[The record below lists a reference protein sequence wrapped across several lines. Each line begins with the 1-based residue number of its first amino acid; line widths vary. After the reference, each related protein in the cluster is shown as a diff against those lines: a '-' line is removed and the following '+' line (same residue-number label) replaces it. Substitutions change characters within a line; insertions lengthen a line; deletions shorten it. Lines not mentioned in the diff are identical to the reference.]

1 MNEQLVTHI
10 EELGLSNKE
19 ARVYVANLML
29 GASSVQNIADQAGIK
44 RVTTYVILESLIG
57 LGLVSQSMKGKKTYF
72 IAEEPTNLERLLDK
86 REQELKDQK
95 INFDQ
100 ILPELLGLKSIPKES
115 PHVKFYDGAEGI
127 KGIFAT
133 FFSSYAG
140 NINQT
145 YGVSNLDQLH
155 AFFPELAKTG
165 VNPERAKNKISSQ
178 FLYTTTRG
186 PIYKETDEISNRES
200 RWVPAEKYPFQGD
213 FNIVGDYIILL
224 SLSGSNP
231 IGITI
236 HSRDLAQG
244 MLALFNLAWDGA
256 ATYNEIAPK

>member
-29 GASSVQNIADQAGIK
+29 GPSSVQNIADQAGIK

-72 IAEEPTNLERLLDK
+72 NAEDPSNLSRLLNK
-86 REQELKDQK
+86 REQELKEQK
-95 INFDQ
+95 TNFNA
-100 ILPELLGLKSIPKES
+100 ILPELIGLKTIPKDS
-115 PHVKFYDGAEGI
+115 PNVKFYDGAEGI

-133 FFSSYAG
+133 FFSTYAG
-140 NINQT
+140 DVT
-145 YGVSNLDQLH
+145 DAYGVSNLDQLH
-155 AFFPELAKTG
+155 AFFPEMAQTG
-165 VNPERAKNKISSQ
+165 VNPERTKNKVRSH

-186 PIYKETDEISNRES
+186 PIYDDTDENSNRES
-200 RWVPAEKYPFQGD
+200 RWVPIDKYSFQGD
-213 FNIVGDYIILL
+213 FSIIGDYIILL
-224 SLSGSNP
+224 SLGGSNP

-236 HSRDLAQG
+236 KSREIAQG
-244 MLALFNLAWDGA
+244 MLAMFHLAWDGA
-256 ATYNEIAPK
+256 AEYNKKS

>member
-127 KGIFAT
+127 RGIFAT
-133 FFSSYAG
+133 FFSTYAG
-140 NINQT
+140 DVKET

-155 AFFPELAKTG
+155 AFFPEMAQTG
-165 VNPERAKNKISSQ
+165 INPERTKNKINSH

-186 PIYKETDEISNRES
+186 PIYKDSDEGANRIS
-200 RWVPAEKYPFQGD
+200 RWVPADKYMFQGD
-213 FNIVGDYIILL
+213 FSIIGDYIILL
-224 SLSGSNP
+224 SLAGSNP

-236 HSRDLAQG
+236 HSRDIAQG
-244 MLALFNLAWDGA
+244 MLALFNLAWDSA
-256 ATYNEIAPK
+256 EQYNK

>member
-1 MNEQLVTHI
+1 MTHI

-86 REQELKDQK
+86 REQELKEQK
-95 INFDQ
+95 LNFDQ

-133 FFSSYAG
+133 FFSTYAG
-140 NINQT
+140 GEKET
-145 YGVSNLDQLH
+145 YGISNLDQLH
-155 AFFPELAKTG
+155 AFFPELTETG
-165 VNPERAKNKISSQ
+165 ANPERTKNKLSSQ
-178 FLYTTTRG
+178 FLYTTVRG
-186 PIYKETDEISNRES
+186 PIYRDSDDQTNRES
-200 RWVPAEKYPFQGD
+200 RWVPPEKYPFKGD
-213 FNIVGDYIILL
+213 FSIVGDYIVLL

-256 ATYNEIAPK
+256 ATYNEISPK

>member
-19 ARVYVANLML
+19 ARVYVANLTL

-72 IAEEPTNLERLLDK
+72 FAEDPTNLQRLLDK
-86 REQELKDQK
+86 RQQELTDQK
-95 INFDQ
+95 TNFDQ
-100 ILPELLGLKSIPKES
+100 ILPELVGLKTIPKES
-115 PHVKFYDGAEGI
+115 PNVKFYDGAEGI
-127 KGIFAT
+127 RGIFST
-133 FFSSYAG
+133 FFSTHAG
-140 NINQT
+140 DVKQT

-155 AFFPELAKTG
+155 EFFPEMSQTG
-165 VNPERAKNKISSQ
+165 VNPERTKNKIRSH

-186 PIYKETDEISNRES
+186 PVYAEADAAANRVS
-200 RWVPAEKYPFQGD
+200 RWVPPEKYLFQGD
-213 FNIVGDYIILL
+213 FSIIGDYIIIL
-224 SLSGSNP
+224 SLAGSNP

-236 HSRDLAQG
+236 HSHDIAQS
-244 MLALFNLAWDGA
+244 MLALFNLAWDSA
-256 ATYNEIAPK
+256 EQYNK